1 MLLIIIILLVAFI
14 FTPLVDLITAER
26 VRNLVK
32 IVLYA
37 IVAIWETYNIFVVHR
52 VV

>member
-1 MLLIIIILLVAFI
+1 MLLVIIILLVAFI
-14 FTPLVDLITAER
+14 VTPLIDLITAER
-26 VRNLVK
+26 IRNLIK
-32 IVLYA
+32 IVVYA